1 LGGLPGHGRIFVE
14 QQLVSQQSQQLVIQF
29 LEQQFLA
36 RLVFQQQFVLVQQ
49 QLFIQPVVVQQQFVV
64 QSTPSAQQQLVVK
77 FSVFQQFLT
86 EFLVF
91 FDQQ

>member
-1 LGGLPGHGRIFVE
+1 
-14 QQLVSQQSQQLVIQF
+14 
-29 LEQQFLA
+29 
-36 RLVFQQQFVLVQQ
+36 
-49 QLFIQPVVVQQQFVV
+49 LFIQPVVVQQQFVV